1 MFVEGIMDGIDFHS
15 KITRVQFEKRA
26 EQVFNELTSPLKRF
40 LLENDIKV
48 DQLHSIQL
56 IGGGS
61 RIPKLQSMIASILN
75 APK

>member
-40 LLENDIKV
+40 LLENDIKA
-48 DQLHSIQL
+48 DELHSIEL

-61 RIPKLQSMIASILN
+61 RIPKLQSMIANILN